1 MGHSPFVGRYAPSPT
16 GSLHLGNLRT
26 ALAAYLSTRAR
37 GGRFL
42 LRIEDLDVHR
52 CRPEF
57 EERQLADLTALGI
70 EWDDPPIRQSDR
82 GELYAHKLEQLADRR
97 LAYPCFCSRKDVAE
111 ALSAPHGPDGN
122 AYPGTCRA
130 IPPAVA
136 MERIAAGERH
146 SWRIRIDSAPATFF
160 DAFRGEVSIDL
171 AREGGDFVIKRADG
185 IHAYQIACAVDDAL
199 SNVTEVLRG
208 GDLLDSGAR
217 QAHILASLS
226 LPVPRYL
233 HIPMLMGPDGRRLAK
248 RIGSED
254 LSGFLSRGF
263 DAIAVRSYLAFS
275 LGQISA
281 GARPTMEELIRRWD
295 IARVPKQDA
304 VFRESE
310 LEAFRGQ
317 PSG

>member
-1 MGHSPFVGRYAPSPT
+1 MNAPTFTGRYAPSPT

-52 CRPEF
+52 CRREF
-57 EERQLADLTALGI
+57 EERQLADLAALGI
-70 EWDDPPIRQSDR
+70 MWDEAPLRQSDR
-82 GELYAHKLEQLADRR
+82 GAVYAGMLQQLADRR
-97 LAYPCFCSRKDVAE
+97 FAYPCFCSRKDVAE
-111 ALSAPHGPDGN
+111 ALSAPHGPAGN
-122 AYPGTCRA
+122 SYPGTCRA
-130 IPPAVA
+130 IPHHVA

-146 SWRIRIDSAPATFF
+146 SWRIRIDGSPAGFF

-171 AREGGDFVIKRADG
+171 SQEGGDFVIKRADG

-254 LSGFLSRGF
+254 LSGFLSRGH

-275 LGQISA
+275 LGQISP
-281 GARPTMEELIRRWD
+281 GERPAMEELVRRWD
-295 IARVPKQDA
+295 IARVPKRDS
-304 VFRESE
+304 VFNESE
-310 LEAFRGQ
+310 LEAFRAQ